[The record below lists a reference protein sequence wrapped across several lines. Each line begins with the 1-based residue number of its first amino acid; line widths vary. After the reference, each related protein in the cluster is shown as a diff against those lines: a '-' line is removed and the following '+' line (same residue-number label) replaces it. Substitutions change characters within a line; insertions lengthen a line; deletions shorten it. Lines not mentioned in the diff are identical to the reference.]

1 MYIINI
7 YIYIYIY
14 NKYIY
19 IYTHTLKRLPEILF
33 LDGSF
38 LLVQTI
44 WGQLVA
50 NLVRSTQLVAVG
62 TGSSND
68 EQEFIVQSME
78 ETAVCGKIRHMAQTW
93 LPTWTH
99 VLFWGILKQ

>member
-1 MYIINI
+1 
-7 YIYIYIY
+7 
-14 NKYIY
+14 
-19 IYTHTLKRLPEILF
+19 LPEILF

-38 LLVQTI
+38 LLVQAI

-78 ETAVCGKIRHMAQTW
+78 ETAVCGKIRHMAQTC
-93 LPTWTH
+93 LATWTHVTH
-99 VLFWGILKQ
+99 VLFWGILKE